1 MTNFIFG
8 RGLFGRWIFA
18 GPTGSREGS
27 SDRGK
32 VHEYYPG
39 QFVVYAYKK
48 DGTRTAIFG
57 GGSEANALN
66 EVTFEITSTGCGQC
80 QLTFYRQPDNAQ
92 LDYMQR
98 IDIHLYGDRKPWYSG
113 YIISRPIEGT
123 TDTKFVYK
131 GYGFYNRLENVMIW
145 KTYENTDVGDIVRDI
160 ARQVE
165 RQTLQVVYNDSK
177 IQSVGYRPTKLVF
190 DGVTVKEALNTLA
203 DFAVDYVYG
212 VDEYRCLYFRRR
224 ETAVNEQAR
233 LTVGKHITSY
243 TPSWDVSKLVNWARI
258 KGGSVDDQG
267 EQWLCVVED
276 KESQNSY
283 GVHQAV
289 WNLPEAYDAADAK
302 RWGENQISQYKAPV
316 KSAKISG
323 VRLEYPYPDGTFNV
337 RHMSTDGLA
346 EIRRL
351 DGNADTYPIKKIK
364 YTLSGEKGIKTEMEL
379 GEPLFS
385 VDRYLSEIERRSKD
399 IEQSQSSA
407 LKQWKGGS

>member
-18 GPTGSREGS
+18 GPTGSGEGS

-32 VHEYYPG
+32 IHEYYPG
-39 QFVVYAYKK
+39 QFVVYAYKR

-66 EVTFEITSTGCGQC
+66 EVTFEITNTGCGQC
-80 QLTFYRQPDNAQ
+80 QLTFYRQPDNVQ

-131 GYGFYNRLENVMIW
+131 GYGFYNRLENVMLW

-177 IQSVGYRPTKLVF
+177 IQSVGYNPTKLVF

-224 ETAVNEQAR
+224 ETSVNEQAR

-267 EQWLCVVED
+267 EQWLCIVED
-276 KESQNSY
+276 QESQNRY

-302 RWGENQISQYKAPV
+302 RWGENQIRQYKGPV
-316 KSAKISG
+316 KSAKIGG

-364 YTLSGEKGIKTEMEL
+364 YTLSGSNGIKTEMEL
-379 GEPLFS
+379 GEPQFS

-399 IEQSQSSA
+399 MEQSQSSV

>member
-18 GPTGSREGS
+18 GPAGAGEGN

-32 VHEYYPG
+32 IHEYYPG

-80 QLTFYRQPDNAQ
+80 QLTFYRQPSNTQ
-92 LDYMQR
+92 MDYMQR

-131 GYGFYNRLENVMIW
+131 GYGFYNRLENVMLW

-177 IQSVGYRPTKLVF
+177 IQSVGYSPTKLVF

-267 EQWLCVVED
+267 EQWLCIVED

-289 WNLPEAYDAADAK
+289 WNLPEAYDAADA
-302 RWGENQISQYKAPV
+302 G
-316 KSAKISG
+316 
-323 VRLEYPYPDGTFNV
+323 
-337 RHMSTDGLA
+337 
-346 EIRRL
+346 
-351 DGNADTYPIKKIK
+351 
-364 YTLSGEKGIKTEMEL
+364 SGEVRQDQRSPAGV
-379 GEPLFS
+379 PLPG
-385 VDRYLSEIERRSKD
+385 RD
-399 IEQSQSSA
+399 IQRPPHVHGRA
-407 LKQWKGGS
+407 GGDKAS

>member
-1 MTNFIFG
+1 MTTFIFG
-8 RGLFGRWIFA
+8 RGFFGRWIFA
-18 GPTGSREGS
+18 GPTGSGEGS

-131 GYGFYNRLENVMIW
+131 GYGFYNRLENVMLW

-177 IQSVGYRPTKLVF
+177 IQSVGYSPTKLVF

-224 ETAVNEQAR
+224 ETSVNEQAR

-267 EQWLCVVED
+267 EQWLCIVED
-276 KESQNSY
+276 KDSQNRY

-289 WNLPEAYDAADAK
+289 WNLPEAYDAADGCGYQRQDQGIFDAV
-302 RWGENQISQYKAPV
+302 EVVAATPLPEFDDV
-316 KSAKISG
+316 
-323 VRLEYPYPDGTFNV
+323 GTQLYESFHEGKLPSFLYNV
-337 RHMSTDGLA
+337 RGASEEGPGSGPPSDGSQGG
-346 EIRRL
+346 ERL
-351 DGNADTYPIKKIK
+351 TVPRPGN
-364 YTLSGEKGIKTEMEL
+364 
-379 GEPLFS
+379 
-385 VDRYLSEIERRSKD
+385 
-399 IEQSQSSA
+399 Q
-407 LKQWKGGS
+407 

>member
-18 GPTGSREGS
+18 GPTGSGEGS

-80 QLTFYRQPDNAQ
+80 QLTFYRQPSNTQ

-98 IDIHLYGDRKPWYSG
+98 IDIHLYGDGKPWYSG

-177 IQSVGYRPTKLVF
+177 IQSVGYSPTKLVF

-267 EQWLCVVED
+267 EPWLCIVED
-276 KESQNSY
+276 KDSQNSY

-289 WNLPEAYDAADAK
+289 WNLPEAYDAADAR
-302 RWGENQISQYKAPV
+302 RWGGEPDQPV
-316 KSAKISG
+316 QSSG
-323 VRLEYPYPDGTFNV
+323 EVRQDQRSEAGV
-337 RHMSTDGLA
+337 S
-346 EIRRL
+346 
-351 DGNADTYPIKKIK
+351 
-364 YTLSGEKGIKTEMEL
+364 LSGWDL
-379 GEPLFS
+379 
-385 VDRYLSEIERRSKD
+385 
-399 IEQSQSSA
+399 
-407 LKQWKGGS
+407 

>member
-1 MTNFIFG
+1 MRIRTWEI
-8 RGLFGRWIFA
+8 
-18 GPTGSREGS
+18 S
-27 SDRGK
+27 SG
-32 VHEYYPG
+32 
-39 QFVVYAYKK
+39 
-48 DGTRTAIFG
+48 
-57 GGSEANALN
+57 
-66 EVTFEITSTGCGQC
+66 
-80 QLTFYRQPDNAQ
+80 
-92 LDYMQR
+92 
-98 IDIHLYGDRKPWYSG
+98 
-113 YIISRPIEGT
+113 
-123 TDTKFVYK
+123 
-131 GYGFYNRLENVMIW
+131 
-145 KTYENTDVGDIVRDI
+145 DI

-177 IQSVGYRPTKLVF
+177 IQSVGYRPTKLIF

-302 RWGENQISQYKAPV
+302 RWGETR
-316 KSAKISG
+316 SAST
-323 VRLEYPYPDGTFNV
+323 RL
-337 RHMSTDGLA
+337 L
-346 EIRRL
+346 
-351 DGNADTYPIKKIK
+351 
-364 YTLSGEKGIKTEMEL
+364 
-379 GEPLFS
+379 
-385 VDRYLSEIERRSKD
+385 
-399 IEQSQSSA
+399 
-407 LKQWKGGS
+407 